1 MRRWSFRQAIS
12 TGEVPFQR
20 GILAAVLVCSF
31 VPAISTTIGQ
41 EGGSDDES
49 KRRLIRKTK
58 GEGDGD
64 LMSRIIDHMDQAG
77 GRLAD
82 TFDPG
87 DATQQIQK
95 QALRD
100 LDLAIKQAKQNMRAS
115 RSASSQNREKRS
127 EGQTSDDTEGDDA
140 KGQSDSGSGDEG
152 AAGLGGGIEIGKDG
166 GTLSERRR
174 HWGHLPARDRD
185 AMIQSTDDEFHEKY
199 RRQIER
205 YYETLADPELDQ

>member
-1 MRRWSFRQAIS
+1 MFRQTIS
-12 TGEVPFQR
+12 AGAAPFQA
-20 GILAAVLVCSF
+20 GVLAAVLVCSLATAT
-31 VPAISTTIGQ
+31 PTALGQ
-41 EGGSDDES
+41 EGGSGEDDES

-58 GEGDGD
+58 GQDDGD
-64 LMSRIIDHMDQAG
+64 VMSRIIDHMDQAG
-77 GRLAD
+77 ERLAD

-115 RSASSQNREKRS
+115 RSASAQNREKRG
-127 EGQTSDDTEGDDA
+127 EGQTSDDAEGDDA

-152 AAGLGGGIEIGKDG
+152 AAGLGGGIEVGKDD

-174 HWGHLPARDRD
+174 HWGHLPPRDRD
-185 AMIQSTDDEFHEKY
+185 EMIQGVDDEYHEKY

-205 YYETLADPELDQ
+205 YYETLADPEFDQ

>member
-1 MRRWSFRQAIS
+1 MYFIGFTTLCLTVA
-12 TGEVPFQR
+12 VPLS
-20 GILAAVLVCSF
+20 GW
-31 VPAISTTIGQ
+31 TQ

-58 GEGDGD
+58 GRDDGD
-64 LMSRIIDHMDQAG
+64 VMSRIIDHMDQAG
-77 GRLAD
+77 ERLAD

-115 RSASSQNREKRS
+115 RSASAQNREKRG
-127 EGQTSDDTEGDDA
+127 EGQTSDDAGGDDA
-140 KGQSDSGSGDEG
+140 KGHSDSDSGDGS
-152 AAGLGGGIEIGKDG
+152 ASGLGGSIEVGKDG
-166 GTLSERRR
+166 GTMSERRR
-174 HWGHLPARDRD
+174 HWGHLPPRDRD
-185 AMIQSTDDEFHEKY
+185 EIIQSVDDEFHEKY

-205 YYETLADPELDQ
+205 YYETLADPEFDQ

>member
-1 MRRWSFRQAIS
+1 MYDRRMYFIGFAALCFAPTQPVEPAARA
-12 TGEVPFQR
+12 VPLS
-20 GILAAVLVCSF
+20 GW
-31 VPAISTTIGQ
+31 TQ

-58 GEGDGD
+58 GQDDGD
-64 LMSRIIDHMDQAG
+64 VMSRIIDHMAQAG
-77 GRLAD
+77 ERLAG

-115 RSASSQNREKRS
+115 RSASAQNREKRG
-127 EGQTSDDTEGDDA
+127 EGQTSDDAE
-140 KGQSDSGSGDEG
+140 GQSDSDLGDEG
-152 AAGLGGGIEIGKDG
+152 SAGTGAVLGGGIEVGKDG

-174 HWGHLPARDRD
+174 HWGHLPPRDRD
-185 AMIQSTDDEFHEKY
+185 AMIQRGDGEYHEKY
-199 RRQIER
+199 RQQIER
-205 YYETLADPELDQ
+205 YYQTLADPEFDQ

>member
-1 MRRWSFRQAIS
+1 MRQRIVRQAIS
-12 TGEVPFQR
+12 AAAAVLQT
-20 GILAAVLVCSF
+20 GILAAVLICSF
-31 VPAISTTIGQ
+31 ASATSTTSGQ

-58 GEGDGD
+58 GQDDGD
-64 LMSRIIDHMDQAG
+64 VMSRIIEHMAQAG
-77 GRLAD
+77 ERLAD

-115 RSASSQNREKRS
+115 RSASAQNREKRG
-127 EGQTSDDTEGDDA
+127 EGQTSDDAEGDDA
-140 KGQSDSGSGDEG
+140 KGQSDSGFGDEG
-152 AAGLGGGIEIGKDG
+152 SAGLGGGIEIGKDG

-174 HWGHLPARDRD
+174 HWGHLPPRDRD
-185 AMIQSTDDEFHEKY
+185 AMIQGVDDEYHDKY

-205 YYETLADPELDQ
+205 YYETLADPEFDQ

>member
-1 MRRWSFRQAIS
+1 MGRQLPSPRVAPAQPV
-12 TGEVPFQR
+12 EPAARAVPLS
-20 GILAAVLVCSF
+20 GW
-31 VPAISTTIGQ
+31 TQ

-58 GEGDGD
+58 GQDDGD
-64 LMSRIIDHMDQAG
+64 VMSRIIDHMDQAG
-77 GRLAD
+77 ERLAD

-100 LDLAIKQAKQNMRAS
+100 LDLAIKQARQNMRAS
-115 RSASSQNREKRS
+115 RSASAQNREKRG
-127 EGQTSDDTEGDDA
+127 EGQTSDDAEGDDA
-140 KGQSDSGSGDEG
+140 TGQSDSDSGDG
-152 AAGLGGGIEIGKDG
+152 SASGLGGSIEVGQDG

-174 HWGHLPARDRD
+174 HWGHLPPRDRE
-185 AMIQSTDDEFHEKY
+185 AMMQKGDDEYHEKY

-205 YYETLADPELDQ
+205 YYQTLADPEFDQ

>member
-1 MRRWSFRQAIS
+1 MYDRRMHFIGFAACC
-12 TGEVPFQR
+12 
-20 GILAAVLVCSF
+20 LAVAAPPSGW
-31 VPAISTTIGQ
+31 TQ
-41 EGGSDDES
+41 ENGSDDES

-58 GEGDGD
+58 GQDDGD
-64 LMSRIIDHMDQAG
+64 VMSRIIDHMDQAG
-77 GRLAD
+77 ERLAD

-115 RSASSQNREKRS
+115 RSASVQNRQKRG
-127 EGQTSDDTEGDDA
+127 EGETSDDAEGDDA
-140 KGQSDSGSGDEG
+140 KSQSDSDSGDQG
-152 AAGLGGGIEIGKDG
+152 SSGIGGRIEVGKDG

-174 HWGHLPARDRD
+174 HWGHLPPRDRHEI
-185 AMIQSTDDEFHEKY
+185 MQSEDDEFHEKY

-205 YYETLADPELDQ
+205 YYETLADPEFDQ

>member
-1 MRRWSFRQAIS
+1 MYDRQLHFI
-12 TGEVPFQR
+12 GF
-20 GILAAVLVCSF
+20 AALCFAVAAPL
-31 VPAISTTIGQ
+31 PGWTQ

-58 GEGDGD
+58 GQDDGD
-64 LMSRIIDHMDQAG
+64 VMSRIIDHMDQAG
-77 GRLAD
+77 ERLAD

-95 QALRD
+95 EALRD

-115 RSASSQNREKRS
+115 RSASSQNREKRG
-127 EGQTSDDTEGDDA
+127 EGQTSDDAES
-140 KGQSDSGSGDEG
+140 QSDSDLGDEG
-152 AAGLGGGIEIGKDG
+152 SAGTGAGLGGGIEVGKDG

-174 HWGHLPARDRD
+174 HWGHLPPRDRD
-185 AMIQSTDDEFHEKY
+185 AMIQRGDGENHEKY

-205 YYETLADPELDQ
+205 YYQTLADPELDQ

>member
-1 MRRWSFRQAIS
+1 MYDRRMYFI
-12 TGEVPFQR
+12 G
-20 GILAAVLVCSF
+20 LATVCFAVAAPLLGW
-31 VPAISTTIGQ
+31 TQ

-58 GEGDGD
+58 GQDDGD
-64 LMSRIIDHMDQAG
+64 VMSRIIDHMDQAG
-77 GRLAD
+77 ERLAD

-100 LDLAIKQAKQNMRAS
+100 LDQAIKQAKQNMRAS
-115 RSASSQNREKRS
+115 RSASTQNREKRS
-127 EGQTSDDTEGDDA
+127 EGQTSDDAEGDSA

-152 AAGLGGGIEIGKDG
+152 SAGLGGGIEVGKDG
-166 GTLSERRR
+166 GTMSERRR
-174 HWGHLPARDRD
+174 HWGHLPPRDRD
-185 AMIQSTDDEFHEKY
+185 AMIQRGDDESHEKY

>member
-1 MRRWSFRQAIS
+1 MFSRAIS
-12 TGEVPFQR
+12 AGAVPFQT

-31 VPAISTTIGQ
+31 APAPFITLGQ

-58 GEGDGD
+58 GQDDGD
-64 LMSRIIDHMDQAG
+64 VMSRIIDHMAQAG
-77 GRLAD
+77 ERLAD
-82 TFDPG
+82 AFDPG

-127 EGQTSDDTEGDDA
+127 EGQTSDDAEGNAEGNDA
-140 KGQSDSGSGDEG
+140 EGQSDSSSGDEG
-152 AAGLGGGIEIGKDG
+152 SAGLGGGIEVGKDG
-166 GTLSERRR
+166 GTMSERRR
-174 HWGHLPARDRD
+174 HWGHLPPRDRD
-185 AMIQSTDDEFHEKY
+185 AMIQTVDDEFHEKY

-205 YYETLADPELDQ
+205 YYETFADHEFDQ

>member
-1 MRRWSFRQAIS
+1 MFVADSILAGTIRFPVRA
-12 TGEVPFQR
+12 
-20 GILAAVLVCSF
+20 LAAVSVGSLMLATF
-31 VPAISTTIGQ
+31 TALGQ

-58 GEGDGD
+58 GEDDGD
-64 LMSRIIDHMDQAG
+64 VMSRIIDHMDQAG

-87 DATQQIQK
+87 EATQAIQK

-115 RSASSQNREKRS
+115 RSASAQKREKRS
-127 EGQTSDDTEGDDA
+127 EGQTSDDAEGDAA

-152 AAGLGGGIEIGKDG
+152 SAGLGGDIEAGKDG

-174 HWGHLPARDRD
+174 HWGHLPAHDRD
-185 AMIQSTDDEFHEKY
+185 EILQSIDDEFHEKY

-205 YYETLADPELDQ
+205 YYETLADPEFDQ

>member
-1 MRRWSFRQAIS
+1 MYDRRMQFI
-12 TGEVPFQR
+12 GF
-20 GILAAVLVCSF
+20 AVLCFGVA
-31 VPAISTTIGQ
+31 VPLSGWTQ

-58 GEGDGD
+58 GQDGGDV
-64 LMSRIIDHMDQAG
+64 MSRIIDHMDQAG
-77 GRLAD
+77 ERLAD

-87 DATQQIQK
+87 DATQQFQK

-100 LDLAIKQAKQNMRAS
+100 LDLAIKQARQNMRAS
-115 RSASSQNREKRS
+115 RSASAPNREKRG
-127 EGQTSDDTEGDDA
+127 EGQTSDDAEGDDA

-152 AAGLGGGIEIGKDG
+152 AAGLGGGIEVGKDG

-174 HWGHLPARDRD
+174 HWGHLPPRDRD
-185 AMIQSTDDEFHEKY
+185 AIIESEDDEYHEKY

-205 YYETLADPELDQ
+205 YYETLADPEFDQ

>member
-1 MRRWSFRQAIS
+1 MFRQTIS
-12 TGEVPFQR
+12 SGAAPFR
-20 GILAAVLVCSF
+20 TGILAAVLVCSLA
-31 VPAISTTIGQ
+31 PATSSTLGQ

-58 GEGDGD
+58 GQDDGD
-64 LMSRIIDHMDQAG
+64 VMSRIIDHMDQAG
-77 GRLAD
+77 ERLAD

-115 RSASSQNREKRS
+115 RSSSAQNREKRG
-127 EGQTSDDTEGDDA
+127 EGQTSDDTEGDDT
-140 KGQSDSGSGDEG
+140 KGQSDSDSGDEG
-152 AAGLGGGIEIGKDG
+152 SAGLGGGIEVGKDA

-174 HWGHLPARDRD
+174 HWGHLPPRDRD
-185 AMIQSTDDEFHEKY
+185 AMIQSVDDEYHEKY

-205 YYETLADPELDQ
+205 YYEKLADPEFDQ